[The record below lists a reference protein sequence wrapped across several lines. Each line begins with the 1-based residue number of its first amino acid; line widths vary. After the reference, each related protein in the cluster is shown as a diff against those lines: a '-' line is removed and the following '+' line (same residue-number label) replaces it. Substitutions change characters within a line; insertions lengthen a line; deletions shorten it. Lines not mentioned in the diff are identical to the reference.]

1 MDSLNQLI
9 LKYGIP
15 DALIDHWSDKAKK
28 MAIWGFDE
36 VFVCDSNGCKL
47 NNEKLNGDPIYLCNQ
62 VLKSW
67 DSDSNH
73 PTAIG
78 YISYDM
84 KNVLFPHLEFKNN
97 NNQILMWFGKPSA
110 VKEYLITNDE
120 EKTISTEYRIDIDT
134 QIPNSKYYQKKIQ
147 EIKHY
152 LKIGETYQINYS
164 NPIQYKYKK
173 SKFDLYMYLRDIAKP
188 ANGIYLNTGMN
199 EILSLS
205 PEKFFEINNHIIHT
219 YPIKGTINRSPIL
232 TEDIQL
238 KTELMNSEKDKAEHL
253 MIVDLLRNDLGKICE
268 YGSIKVKDLYKVKS
282 FETIHHMETD
292 VYGTLF
298 ENIEFK
304 DIIKALFPSGSITGA
319 PKERSMEIID
329 RVENY
334 NRGIYTGSIGYL
346 SKNGYMNFNVAIRT
360 MYFNDNNGIYPV
372 GGGIV
377 WDSTAESE
385 RIEALNKAKIIS
397 KLFNKEISHYA

>member
-47 NNEKLNGDPIYLCNQ
+47 NNEKLNGDPMHLCNQ

-377 WDSTAESE
+377 WDSNAEGE

>member
-47 NNEKLNGDPIYLCNQ
+47 NNEKLNGDPMYLCNQ

-147 EIKHY
+147 EIKNY

-188 ANGIYLNTGMN
+188 PNGIYLNTGMN

-232 TEDIQL
+232 TKDIQL
-238 KTELMNSEKDKAEHL
+238 KTQLMNSEKDKAEHL

-397 KLFNKEISHYA
+397 KLFNKEISHHA

>member
-47 NNEKLNGDPIYLCNQ
+47 NNEKLNGDPMHLCNQ

-67 DSDSNH
+67 DDDSNH

-164 NPIQYKYKK
+164 NPIQYKYKT

-232 TEDIQL
+232 TKDIQL
-238 KTELMNSEKDKAEHL
+238 KTQLMNSEKDKAEHL

-319 PKERSMEIID
+319 PKERCMEIID
-329 RVENY
+329 RGENY
-334 NRGIYTGSIGYL
+334 NRGIYTVSIGYL

>member
-47 NNEKLNGDPIYLCNQ
+47 NNEKLNGDPMHLCNQ

-238 KTELMNSEKDKAEHL
+238 KTQLMNSEKDKAEHL

>member
-1 MDSLNQLI
+1 
-9 LKYGIP
+9 
-15 DALIDHWSDKAKK
+15 
-28 MAIWGFDE
+28 
-36 VFVCDSNGCKL
+36 
-47 NNEKLNGDPIYLCNQ
+47 
-62 VLKSW
+62 
-67 DSDSNH
+67 
-73 PTAIG
+73 
-78 YISYDM
+78 
-84 KNVLFPHLEFKNN
+84 
-97 NNQILMWFGKPSA
+97 MWFGKPSA

-120 EKTISTEYRIDIDT
+120 AKTISTEYRIDIDT

-238 KTELMNSEKDKAEHL
+238 KTQLMNSEKDKAEHL

-329 RVENY
+329 QVENY

-360 MYFNDNNGIYPV
+360 MYFNDNNGIYPLRGV
-372 GGGIV
+372 IV
-377 WDSTAESE
+377 WDSKAEGES
-385 RIEALNKAKIIS
+385 IEAKIKS
-397 KLFNKEISHYA
+397 KLISRH

>member
-47 NNEKLNGDPIYLCNQ
+47 NNEKLNGDPMHLCNQ

-120 EKTISTEYRIDIDT
+120 EKIISTEYRIDIDT

-238 KTELMNSEKDKAEHL
+238 KTQLMNSDKDKAEHL

-268 YGSIKVKDLYKVKS
+268 YGSIKVKDLYKVKT

-377 WDSTAESE
+377 WDSTAEGE
-385 RIEALNKAKIIS
+385 RMEALNKAKIIS

>member
-47 NNEKLNGDPIYLCNQ
+47 NNEKLNGDPMHLCNQ

>member
-47 NNEKLNGDPIYLCNQ
+47 NNEKLNGDPMHLCNQ

-147 EIKHY
+147 EIKNY

-188 ANGIYLNTGMN
+188 PNGIYLNTGMN

-232 TEDIQL
+232 TKDIQL
-238 KTELMNSEKDKAEHL
+238 KTQLMNSEKDKAEHL

-397 KLFNKEISHYA
+397 KLFNKEISHHA

>member
-47 NNEKLNGDPIYLCNQ
+47 NNEKLNGDPMHLCNQ

-173 SKFDLYMYLRDIAKP
+173 SKFDLYMYLRNIAKP

-238 KTELMNSEKDKAEHL
+238 KTQLMNSEKDKAEHL

-268 YGSIKVKDLYKVKS
+268 YGSIKVKDLYTVKS

-329 RVENY
+329 QVENY

-377 WDSTAESE
+377 WDSTAEGE